1 MKILYI
7 NQIETCAGWGLETF
21 INQYLLEFGA
31 TTICVDYEKNAY
43 SLANELLKINEDFDV
58 VLLERGCRY
67 LIPIEILKAINR
79 PKIFLLTELVARN
92 PKEHYLL
99 SSAIFEHILFRSLP
113 CMDEALAK
121 NWLAR
126 PQMSLFL
133 SAIDP
138 SFHRYIE
145 NTPKD
150 IDVLFVGNLLPRR
163 KEIIDELNKS
173 FLVTTHTS
181 FGQDMVESINRAKI
195 ILNIHGTDL
204 LDTETR
210 VYETLACKGFLLTE
224 SLSCENPFQNGIH
237 LVEVKNIS
245 ELKEKIA
252 YYLNND
258 FDRERIA
265 ESGYQKVIH
274 QHTFQERA
282 KQLIN
287 TIEPYLSRSSSTEAP
302 LVRATLERC
311 ANWEIFYKA
320 RDEAIRITKQYLS
333 LVKQA
338 ILKVF
343 RSRVQAKVT
352 DV

>member
-21 INQYLLEFGA
+21 INQCLLASGA

-43 SLANELLKINEDFDV
+43 SLANELLKINEDFDL

-67 LIPIEILKAINR
+67 LIPIEILKAIKR
-79 PKIFLLTELVARN
+79 PKIFLLTELVVRN

-99 SSAIFEHILFRSLP
+99 NSGIFRHILFRSLP

-121 NWLAR
+121 GWLAR
-126 PQMSLFL
+126 HQMSLFL

-150 IDVLFVGNLLPRR
+150 IDILFVGNLLPRR
-163 KEIIDELNKS
+163 QGIIDELNKS
-173 FLVTTHTS
+173 FVVTTYAA
-181 FGQDMVESINRAKI
+181 FGQDMVKLINRAKI

-224 SLSCENPFQNGIH
+224 SLSRENPFQDDIH
-237 LVEVKNIS
+237 LVEAKDIS

-252 YYLNND
+252 YYLDNNSA
-258 FDRERIA
+258 RERMA
-265 ESGYQKVIH
+265 EAGYQEVIR
-274 QHTFQERA
+274 QHTFQERT
-282 KQLIN
+282 KQLIQ
-287 TIEPYLSRSSSTEAP
+287 TIEPYLSTHSLTEDP
-302 LVRATLERC
+302 FDRAALERC
-311 ANWEIFYKA
+311 ASWEVLYKA
-320 RDEAIRITKQYLS
+320 RDKTTRLTKQYLS
-333 LVKQA
+333 LIKQT
-338 ILKVF
+338 IL
-343 RSRVQAKVT
+343 QAKL
-352 DV
+352 

>member
-43 SLANELLKINEDFDV
+43 SLAHELLKINENFDV

-67 LIPIEILKAINR
+67 LIPIEILKAIKR

-92 PKEHYLL
+92 PNEHYLL
-99 SSAIFEHILFRSLP
+99 NSGIFEHILFRSLP

-121 NWLAR
+121 GWLAR
-126 PQMSLFL
+126 HQLSLFL

-150 IDVLFVGNLLPRR
+150 IDILFVGNLLPRR
-163 KEIIDELNKS
+163 QEIIDELNKS
-173 FLVTTHTS
+173 FVVTIYTV
-181 FGQDMVESINRAKI
+181 FGQDMVKLINRAKI

-224 SLSCENPFQNGIH
+224 SLSRESPFQNGIH
-237 LVEVKNIS
+237 LVEAKNIS
-245 ELKEKIA
+245 DLKEKIA
-252 YYLNND
+252 YYLDND
-258 FDRERIA
+258 FDRESIA
-265 ESGYQKVIH
+265 ESGYQEVIH
-274 QHTFQERA
+274 QHTFQQRA
-282 KQLIN
+282 KQLIQ
-287 TIEPYLSRSSSTEAP
+287 TIEPYLSTHSLTEDTFA
-302 LVRATLERC
+302 RAALERC
-311 ANWEIFYKA
+311 ASWEVFYKA
-320 RDEAIRITKQYLS
+320 RDETTRITKQYLS
-333 LVKQA
+333 IVKQA
-338 ILKVF
+338 ILRVLRF
-343 RSRVQAKVT
+343 RVRTRVKNI
-352 DV
+352 